1 MEASYITYI
10 FVSLQ
15 RDILQPEVEH
25 NGYWDSIWRIGDVSS
40 YFWTVGLPIL
50 PRSCLHL
57 LHWHAAIIIPT
68 RPNAS
73 LSKILKISK
82 TCLKYRIGMQSSCN
96 AVLNGR
102 NFSKTYTQTYKHTYT
117 KKDVSARASDLKVGM
132 KEYAALAFLC
142 SKKNRSQGAK
152 RMVEMNP
159 VFTALLR
166 VWNNMK

>member
-1 MEASYITYI
+1 
-10 FVSLQ
+10 
-15 RDILQPEVEH
+15 
-25 NGYWDSIWRIGDVSS
+25 
-40 YFWTVGLPIL
+40 
-50 PRSCLHL
+50 
-57 LHWHAAIIIPT
+57 
-68 RPNAS
+68 
-73 LSKILKISK
+73 
-82 TCLKYRIGMQSSCN
+82 
-96 AVLNGR
+96 VLNGR

-166 VWNNMK
+166 V